1 MKVVVIGGG
10 WAGCAVQLKLMLYKK
25 QKDLSYKRE
34 ISLLFNM

>member
-25 QKDLSYKRE
+25 QKTYHIKER
-34 ISLLFNM
+34 